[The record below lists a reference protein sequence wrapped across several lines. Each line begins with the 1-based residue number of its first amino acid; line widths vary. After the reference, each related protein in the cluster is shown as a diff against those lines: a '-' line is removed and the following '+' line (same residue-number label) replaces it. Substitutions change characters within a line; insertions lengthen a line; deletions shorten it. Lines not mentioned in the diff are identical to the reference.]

1 MSENQLTQLTSEIV
15 SAFVERNA
23 IPISELPGLI
33 RLVRSA
39 LDAPTAAAANIDAP
53 GQKRASAAQIR
64 KSITPEALI
73 SFEDGRPYTMLRR
86 HLRTFGLSPEEYR
99 AKWGLPADYPLVAA
113 NYSAKRSE
121 FAKAAG
127 LGTKTRASHAPRKK
141 L

>member
-1 MSENQLTQLTSEIV
+1 MPENQLTQLTSEIV

-23 IPISELPGLI
+23 VSISELPEII
-33 RLVRSA
+33 RLVHRA
-39 LDAPTAAAANIDAP
+39 LDAPAAATTDSDAP
-53 GQKRASAAQIR
+53 GQKRATAAQIR

-86 HLRTFGLSPEEYR
+86 HLRTFGLSPEAYR

-127 LGTKTRASHAPRKK
+127 FGTRTRASQVPRKTR
-141 L
+141 